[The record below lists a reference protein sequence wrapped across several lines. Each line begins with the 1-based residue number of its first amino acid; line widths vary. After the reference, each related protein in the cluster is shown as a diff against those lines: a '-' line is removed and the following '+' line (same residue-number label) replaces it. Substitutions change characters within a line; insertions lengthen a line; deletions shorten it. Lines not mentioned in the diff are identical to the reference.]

1 MNSFFKSLAVFFGA
15 GHFPKGPGTFA
26 TFLTIPLVLLMNWAG
41 PLYMMGFIAILT
53 FLGIQAADVYEKA
66 KGGHDHSEIVID
78 EVVGFLI
85 TMLWLPNTWQAVLIG
100 FCLFR
105 ALDIFKPFPI
115 GYLDKKIPGGMGV
128 MADDIAAGVLANIVL
143 QILYTKTMWL
153 GVQIS

>member
-1 MNSFFKSLAVFFGA
+1 MNSFFLSLAVFFGA
-15 GHFPKGPGTFA
+15 GRFPQGPGTFA
-26 TFLTIPLVLLMNWAG
+26 TFISIPLVLLMNWAG
-41 PLYMMGFIAILT
+41 PFYMMGFIAVLT
-53 FLGIQAADVYEKA
+53 FLGVHAADIYEKTH
-66 KGGHDHSEIVID
+66 GGHDHSEIVID

-128 MADDIAAGVLANIVL
+128 MADDIVAGVIANIVL